1 MGNKQRDYKILAMKQ
16 LNINTLVLH
25 RIVREKTVN
34 FEDITE
40 DILEKILQEGDGQL
54 KTIEKAFLLDEDEK
68 SICLTFDDGYKSDV
82 EIVLPK
88 LLKIGGEATFFIVKD
103 YLNNDGFMCDKDVL
117 QLSNQ
122 GMQIGSHSMTHPNF
136 LQINNSKRM
145 EELISS
151 KKYLED
157 ITSRKVSTFSFPF
170 GFINESLIEMVFE
183 AGYEY
188 CCTSQ
193 HGLSNKYSTIIPRN
207 SINGGQNI
215 STILRSM
222 NPTFLT
228 RTSWYLEDS
237 IKSRIK
243 AMSPRL
249 YKKMRNLIS
258 RH

>member
-1 MGNKQRDYKILAMKQ
+1 MNK

-25 RIVREKTVN
+25 RVVRNKTIN

-40 DILEKILQEGDGQL
+40 ETLEKILQEGDGHL
-54 KTIEKAFLLDEDEK
+54 KTIEKALSSDEDEK
-68 SICLTFDDGYKSDV
+68 SICLTFDDGHKSDI
-82 EIVLPK
+82 ELVLPK
-88 LLKIGGEATFFIVKD
+88 LLKIGGAATFFIVKD
-103 YLNNDGFMCDKDVL
+103 YLNNDGFMNNKDVL

-136 LQINNSKRM
+136 LEINDSKRM

-151 KKYLED
+151 KRYLED
-157 ITSRKVSTFSFPF
+157 LTSKEVSTFSFPF
-170 GFINESLIEMVFE
+170 GFVSKSLIEMVFE

-193 HGLSNKYSTIIPRN
+193 HGLLNKYSTIIPRN

-228 RTSWYLEDS
+228 RTYWYLEDS
-237 IKSRIK
+237 IKPHMK

-258 RH
+258 RY